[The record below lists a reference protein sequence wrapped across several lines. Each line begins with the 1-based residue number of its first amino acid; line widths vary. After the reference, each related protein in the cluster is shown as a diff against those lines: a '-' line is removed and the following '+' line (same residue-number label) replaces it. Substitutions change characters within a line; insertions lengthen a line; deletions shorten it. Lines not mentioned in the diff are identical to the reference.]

1 MTPLPRAAPGSVVS
15 LDGDLYNFIADQL
28 QRLDKW
34 TVQPPLNLQQ
44 TPAGN
49 LLSMAPSSSELVLVA
64 ILGTETGG
72 GYYHGS
78 ILYGSSNG
86 GTGGTNTNSPATYN
100 FQLEYTTGQ
109 TQTDGPVWQT
119 ASGGGAVNNAL
130 IVNLPEQFVASHKLY
145 YSGQGLFTYAVGRVM
160 GKTSESTPRTIV
172 YIDEWPIRPVIC
184 KITSAYSQTIGGTY
198 EGEIVAGPFAS
209 SSNTFNF
216 PLQDIAPNGII
227 GTSDCWITNVWEQAN
242 VVNSAAN
249 QIANGTFVPGLLC
262 GWPLGTGTGSGVW
275 YQVYT
280 WYPIQAAT
288 PGASLATQLTTGM
301 AAGTAY
307 TPNEQL
313 MLNRLVSDMTN
324 VHTFIASFY
333 ANMKHA
339 GYTL

>member
-109 TQTDGPVWQT
+109 TQTDGPVW
-119 ASGGGAVNNAL
+119 
-130 IVNLPEQFVASHKLY
+130 
-145 YSGQGLFTYAVGRVM
+145 
-160 GKTSESTPRTIV
+160 
-172 YIDEWPIRPVIC
+172 
-184 KITSAYSQTIGGTY
+184 
-198 EGEIVAGPFAS
+198 
-209 SSNTFNF
+209 
-216 PLQDIAPNGII
+216 
-227 GTSDCWITNVWEQAN
+227 
-242 VVNSAAN
+242 
-249 QIANGTFVPGLLC
+249 
-262 GWPLGTGTGSGVW
+262 
-275 YQVYT
+275 
-280 WYPIQAAT
+280 
-288 PGASLATQLTTGM
+288 
-301 AAGTAY
+301 
-307 TPNEQL
+307 
-313 MLNRLVSDMTN
+313 
-324 VHTFIASFY
+324 
-333 ANMKHA
+333 
-339 GYTL
+339 